1 MRSEFFLLCRLLTA
15 AWVSCALAQDAWSE
29 STIESKY
36 DVVVYGG
43 TSAGVAAA
51 VQAGRMGKSALLIEP
66 GKHVGGLTSGGLGAT
81 DSGNKSAI
89 GGMAREF
96 YRRIGKH
103 YTDDPAW
110 IFEERAS
117 FISPR
122 VLSADGAMWRFEPRV
137 AERIFRQLLDEH
149 QIPVVYGQRLDLNG
163 GVRKSNAR
171 IVSIRMEGG
180 TVYRGEMFVDAT
192 YEGDL
197 MAKAGV
203 TFHVGR
209 ESNSTYEETLNGV
222 QTAHAIYHQFEVPV
236 DPYVVEGDVESGLLP
251 GVSAADVGK
260 EGAGDA
266 RIQAYNF
273 RMCLTD
279 VPENKIPFPKP
290 ARYNPLRYELLA
302 RYLHAGVWDALK
314 LTTPMP
320 NRKTDTNNH
329 GAFSTDNIG
338 MNYDYPKGDYVTR
351 RRILREHIDYQQGLM
366 WFLANDERVPDN
378 VRNEVSRW
386 GLCKDEFVKNGGWPH
401 QLYVREARRMISDY
415 VMSQH
420 DCQGRSVVEDS
431 IGLAAYTMDSH
442 HVQRYVRQGRVRNEG
457 DVEVG
462 GFPPYPISYRAI
474 RPRQSECTNLLVP
487 VCLSA
492 SHIAYGSIRMEPVF
506 MVLGQSAATA
516 ACQAID
522 TGVAVQEIELKKL
535 QARLRADGQILT
547 WSERKQRQ

>member
-1 MRSEFFLLCRLLTA
+1 
-15 AWVSCALAQDAWSE
+15 
-29 STIESKY
+29 
-36 DVVVYGG
+36 
-43 TSAGVAAA
+43 
-51 VQAGRMGKSALLIEP
+51 MGKRVLLIEP
-66 GKHVGGLTSGGLGAT
+66 GKHVGGMTSGGLGAT

-89 GGMAREF
+89 GGLARDF
-96 YRRIGKH
+96 YRRIGQH
-103 YTDDPAW
+103 YTTNDAW
-110 IFEERAS
+110 IYEERTS
-117 FISPR
+117 FVSPR

-137 AERIFRQLLDEH
+137 AERVFLQLLDEH
-149 QIPVVYGQRLDLNG
+149 QIPVVYGQRLDLSA
-163 GVRKSNAR
+163 GVRKSQAR
-171 IVSIRMEGG
+171 IESICMENG
-180 TVYRGEMFVDAT
+180 TVHRGEMFVDAT

-197 MAKAGV
+197 MAKTGV
-203 TFHVGR
+203 NYHVGR
-209 ESNSTYEETLNGV
+209 ESNSIYGETLNGV
-222 QTAHAIYHQFEVPV
+222 QTANAIYHQFEVPV
-236 DPYVVEGDVESGLLP
+236 DPYFVEGDAASGLLP
-251 GVSAADVGK
+251 GVSAGNVGK
-260 EGAGDA
+260 EGTGDA
-266 RIQAYNF
+266 RVQAYNF

-279 VPENKIPFPKP
+279 VPENRIPFPRP
-290 ARYNPLRYELLA
+290 PRYNPLRYELLA

-314 LTTPMP
+314 LTTRMP

-338 MNYDYPKGDYVTR
+338 MNYDYPDGDYATR
-351 RRILREHIDYQQGLM
+351 RQILREHLDYQQGLM
-366 WFLANDERVPDN
+366 WFLANDKRVPDH
-378 VRNEVSRW
+378 VRKEVSRW
-386 GLCKDEFVKNGGWPH
+386 GLCKDEFVENGGWPH

-420 DCQGRSVVEDS
+420 DCQGRSVVGDS

-474 RPRQSECTNLLVP
+474 RPRKRECTNLLVP

-522 TGVAVQEIELKKL
+522 AGVAVQEIDLKKL
-535 QARLRADGQILT
+535 QARLRADGQILA
-547 WSERKQRQ
+547 WSERKRRQGR